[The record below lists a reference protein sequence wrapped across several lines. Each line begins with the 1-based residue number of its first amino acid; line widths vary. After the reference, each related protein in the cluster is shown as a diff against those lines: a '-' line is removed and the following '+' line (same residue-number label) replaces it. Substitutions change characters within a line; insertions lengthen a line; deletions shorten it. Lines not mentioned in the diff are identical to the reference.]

1 MVWGSL
7 LIRTSPALGL
17 GTGAF
22 SSIFKT
28 SLGLPRAV
36 WYQAI
41 EDHQRD
47 FNRQIEIFMLVDLL
61 RQVDGALD
69 MVRDIRC
76 LDYDRCCARIS
87 GVR

>member
-1 MVWGSL
+1 MAWDSL
-7 LIRTSPALGL
+7 LIKTSPAFGL

-22 SSIFKT
+22 SSTFST

-41 EDHQRD
+41 EDRRSD
-47 FNRQIEIFMLVDLL
+47 LGRQIGVSNAVDSL

-69 MVRDIRC
+69 MVRKVSYRREFS
-76 LDYDRCCARIS
+76 LYS
-87 GVR
+87 KG